1 MDTKTVV
8 IIGGGFAGAQ
18 LAQSLE
24 RMLPVEWSI
33 ALLSRENFITYNPL
47 LPEVVGASLLPGHVI
62 APLRQML
69 KRTRVHM
76 VQVTRIDT
84 ATRTVHY
91 AGEAP
96 GTLRYDH
103 LVLACG
109 QAANLAIVK
118 GMERHALPLKTL
130 GDSLYLR
137 NRAIERLERAELETD
152 PEMQRWLTTFIVIG
166 GGFSGVE
173 VAGGLADF
181 LRASARFYR
190 SIDPDNVRIPCGD
203 ARCS

>member
-18 LAQSLE
+18 LAQTLE
-24 RMLPVEWSI
+24 RLLPAEWSI

-84 ATRTVHY
+84 GARTVHY
-91 AGEAP
+91 SGEAP
-96 GTLRYDH
+96 GSLRYDH

-130 GDSLYLR
+130 GDSLYLS
-137 NRAIERLERAELETD
+137 NRAIERLELAEL
-152 PEMQRWLTTFIVIG
+152 
-166 GGFSGVE
+166 
-173 VAGGLADF
+173 
-181 LRASARFYR
+181 
-190 SIDPDNVRIPCGD
+190 
-203 ARCS
+203 

>member
-1 MDTKTVV
+1 MDTKTVL

-18 LAQSLE
+18 VAQSLE
-24 RMLPVEWSI
+24 RLLPAEWSI

-76 VQVTRIDT
+76 VEVSRIDT
-84 ATRTVHY
+84 AERTVHY
-91 AGEAP
+91 SGEAP
-96 GTLRYDH
+96 GMLRYDQ

-130 GDSLYLR
+130 GDSL
-137 NRAIERLERAELETD
+137 
-152 PEMQRWLTTFIVIG
+152 F
-166 GGFSGVE
+166 
-173 VAGGLADF
+173 
-181 LRASARFYR
+181 
-190 SIDPDNVRIPCGD
+190 
-203 ARCS
+203 